1 MNGNIFSLFLISIVL
16 TFRGT
21 EAYSESTC
29 RRQCEPICRIRGDEG
44 LNCCA
49 GTKGGYGPKNL
60 SHLFPD
66 QQTGKYDPVCR
77 EGTCGLI
84 YKDLAKYMQS
94 LKILII
100 SILCFLYD
108 ALTEDVLYFLR
119 YCKKRYEC
127 RDLVDN
133 CDDIPDDNSSEEQAS
148 GKL

>member
-1 MNGNIFSLFLISIVL
+1 MNGDILSFFLLIVEL

-94 LKILII
+94 LKIFVMKRNIN
-100 SILCFLYD
+100 
-108 ALTEDVLYFLR
+108 
-119 YCKKRYEC
+119 YCKIYSFCSC
-127 RDLVDN
+127 RIQSLD
-133 CDDIPDDNSSEEQAS
+133 AM
-148 GKL
+148 